1 MESTSSSQ
9 VLLARQPIFD
19 ARQQVVA
26 YELLYRSDESRDQA
40 IFRDSSAT
48 VEVILNTYT
57 SISDGGTVK
66 RLPAFINLTTEL
78 LLERNFPELP
88 KKQVVLEL
96 PSGLEPTLEIARAI
110 QALVKEG
117 YRVALDNYGH
127 DARWAPLLKLAHMV
141 KINVTEHSLE
151 KLTADVQQLAA
162 YKVVAIATHIETHE
176 MLDHCNKIG
185 FKLFQGRFL
194 SKPKIVT
201 GRRVS
206 GNSVALLQLMQ
217 ALQNPATKPDELEQL
232 IVRDPVLTYKL
243 LRIINSAAYSLVRKV
258 ESVSEAVVLLGMEQ
272 IRRWAT
278 LITMTENKD
287 KPEELSRALL
297 IRGRMCEE
305 IATAQKHANSGS
317 YFMAG
322 MMSGLHAVLDIEQAA
337 MLQEVPIADDIRQAI
352 VAYEGDIGQVLKN
365 TINYENGDW
374 DQLPTNFDGNMYEAC
389 YRAGLAWAQEA
400 MQAISD

>member
-1 MESTSSSQ
+1 MESISSSQ

-19 ARQQVVA
+19 ARQQVIA
-26 YELLYRSDESRDQA
+26 YELLYRSEESRDQA
-40 IFRDSSAT
+40 IFRDSAAT
-48 VEVILNTYT
+48 VQVILNTYT
-57 SISDGGTVK
+57 SISDGGAVK

-78 LLERNFPELP
+78 LLERSFPELP

-96 PSGLEPTLEIARAI
+96 PADLEPTLETAKAV
-110 QALVKEG
+110 QALVQEG

-141 KINVTEHSLE
+141 KINVTEQNMERLA
-151 KLTADVQQLAA
+151 ADIRQLAEF
-162 YKVVAIATHIETHE
+162 KVVAIATHIETHE
-176 MLDHCNKIG
+176 MLDQCHRIG
-185 FKLFQGRFL
+185 FKLFQGHFL

-201 GRRVS
+201 GRQVS
-206 GNSVALLQLMQ
+206 GNSVTLLQLMQ
-217 ALQNPATKPDELEQL
+217 ALQNPSTKPEELEQL

-272 IRRWAT
+272 IRRWAS
-278 LITMTENKD
+278 LITMTQNKD
-287 KPEELSRALL
+287 KPEELSRSLL

-305 IATAQKHANSGS
+305 IATAQKRPNPGG

-322 MMSGLHAVLDIEQAA
+322 MMSGLHAILDIEQTA

-352 VAYEGDIGQVLKN
+352 LGFEGDIGQVLQN

-374 DQLPTNFDGNMYEAC
+374 DKLPASFDATLYENS

-400 MQAISD
+400 MMAIAD